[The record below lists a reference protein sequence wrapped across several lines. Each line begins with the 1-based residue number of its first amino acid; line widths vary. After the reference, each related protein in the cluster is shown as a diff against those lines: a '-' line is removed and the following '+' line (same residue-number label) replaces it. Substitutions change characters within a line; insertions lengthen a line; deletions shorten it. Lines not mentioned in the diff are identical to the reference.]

1 MVGGT
6 QGLGVVPSRM
16 LEKGGNRNKSAFWR
30 LNFNVSRWGSIRRCV
45 TTLEVVNL

>member
-6 QGLGVVPSRM
+6 QGLGVVPSSM

-30 LNFNVSRWGSIRRCV
+30 LNFKVSRWGSIRRCV